1 MSILNF
7 ENVSKTLG
15 NKVILDGV
23 TFGIEAGEKVGVIG
37 INGAGKST
45 FMQLA
50 AQRMEC
56 DEGEIITSNALKI
69 AMLEQAPEFDNSVSL
84 LDNVSKMAYGEHA
97 SLDSNGEVKATL
109 AKFGLTDADI
119 NPEKLSG
126 GQRKRAA
133 LVAALLSPCDLLILD
148 EPTNHLDIEMIKWL
162 ENFLQHYRGALLL
175 VTHDRYF
182 LDAVTDAILEID
194 RAKIYRYDENY
205 SGYLELKQQRLDYA
219 KAAERKMA
227 TLYKQDLAWMQ
238 RGARARSTKQKAHI
252 QRFEQLR
259 DREKLVEDRQVEI
272 SSATSRLGNKTVE
285 LYGISKSYGDR
296 KLFSDFSYTFL
307 RTDRVGIIGANGC
320 GKSTFIK
327 TLLGEIRPDSGDIEV
342 GQTVKF
348 GYFSQENEKLD
359 ESMRVIDYIKETAE
373 FIRTSEGLVSAS
385 AMCERFLFDANMQYT
400 LIEKLSG
407 GERRRLY
414 LLKVLMESPNVL
426 ILDEPTNDLDIQT
439 LQILEDYLDHFVGIL
454 IAVSH
459 DRYFLDRVVT
469 QIFSFEGDGIIDRIP
484 GDYEDYMARKSQEE
498 AAGKP
503 VSDEP
508 VKVKPKYEKAPNVK
522 KKLSFKEQKEYDSIE
537 REIEALQER
546 SEELDGLIAKAATDF
561 VKLNELTK
569 EKEEVDIKLEQKI
582 ERYLELEEM
591 VESFKNL

>member
-15 NKVILDGV
+15 NKQILDGV
-23 TFGIEAGEKVGVIG
+23 TFGIESGEKVGVIG

-50 AQRMEC
+50 AGRMEC
-56 DEGEIITSNALKI
+56 DDGAIVTSNGLKI
-69 AMLEQAPEFDNSVSL
+69 AMLEQSPEFDNSRSL

-97 SLDSNGEVKATL
+97 RDDANGEVKATL
-109 AKFGLTDADI
+109 AKFGLNEVDI
-119 NPEKLSG
+119 TPENLSG
-126 GQRKRAA
+126 GQKKRAA

-148 EPTNHLDIEMIKWL
+148 EPTNHLDIEMISWL
-162 ENFLQHYRGALLL
+162 ENFLKHYRGALLL

-182 LDAVTDAILEID
+182 LDEVTDVILEID
-194 RAKIYRYDENY
+194 RAKIYRYEENY

-227 TLYKQDLAWMQ
+227 TLYRQDLAWMQ

-252 QRFEQLR
+252 QRFEELR
-259 DREKLVEDRQVEI
+259 DREKLVEERQVEI
-272 SSATSRLGNKTVE
+272 SSAVSRLGNKTVE
-285 LYGISKSYGDR
+285 LYGISKAFGER

-307 RTDRVGIIGANGC
+307 RTDRVGIIGPNGC

-327 TLLGEIRPDSGDIEV
+327 TLLGKMVPDSGDIEV

-348 GYFSQENEKLD
+348 GYFSQENEELD
-359 ESMRVIDYIKETAE
+359 EKMRVIDYIKETAE

-385 AMCERFLFDANMQYT
+385 AMCERFLFDSNMQYT
-400 LIEKLSG
+400 VIEKLSG

-469 QIFSFEGDGIIDRIP
+469 SIFSFEGDGVIERIP
-484 GDYEDYMARKSQEE
+484 GDYEDYKARKEKLEPESSGEE
-498 AAGKP
+498 
-503 VSDEP
+503 DT
-508 VKVKPKYEKAPNVK
+508 VKKKVKYEKAPQVK

-537 REIEALQER
+537 GEIEELQNR
-546 SEELDGLIAKAATDF
+546 SEELDGLIVKSATDF

-569 EKEEVDIKLEQKI
+569 EKEDVDKRLEEKI

-591 VESFKNL
+591 VESFKDL

>member
-15 NKVILDGV
+15 NKQILDGV

-50 AQRMEC
+50 AGRMEC
-56 DEGEIITSNALKI
+56 DDGAIVTSNGLKI
-69 AMLEQAPEFDNSVSL
+69 AMLEQSPEFDNSRSL

-97 SLDSNGEVKATL
+97 RDDANGEVKATL
-109 AKFGLTDADI
+109 AKFGLNEVDI
-119 NPEKLSG
+119 TPENLSG
-126 GQRKRAA
+126 GQKKRAA

-148 EPTNHLDIEMIKWL
+148 EPTNHLDIEMISWL
-162 ENFLQHYRGALLL
+162 ENFLKHYRGALLL

-182 LDAVTDAILEID
+182 LDEVTDVILEID
-194 RAKIYRYDENY
+194 RAKIYRYEENY

-227 TLYKQDLAWMQ
+227 TLYRQDLAWMQ

-252 QRFEQLR
+252 QRFEELR
-259 DREKLVEDRQVEI
+259 DREKLVEERQVEI
-272 SSATSRLGNKTVE
+272 SSAVSRLGNKTVE
-285 LYGISKSYGDR
+285 LYGISKAFGDR

-307 RTDRVGIIGANGC
+307 RTDRVGIIGPNGC

-327 TLLGEIRPDSGDIEV
+327 TLLGKMVPDSGDIEV

-348 GYFSQENEKLD
+348 GYFSQENEELD
-359 ESMRVIDYIKETAE
+359 EKMRVIDYIKETAE

-385 AMCERFLFDANMQYT
+385 AMCERFLFDSNMQYT
-400 LIEKLSG
+400 VIEKLSG

-469 QIFSFEGDGIIDRIP
+469 SIFSFEGDGVIERIP
-484 GDYEDYMARKSQEE
+484 GDYEDYKARKEKLEPESSGEE
-498 AAGKP
+498 
-503 VSDEP
+503 DT
-508 VKVKPKYEKAPNVK
+508 VKKKVKYEKAPQVK

-537 REIEALQER
+537 GEIEELQNR
-546 SEELDGLIAKAATDF
+546 SEELDGLIVKSATDF

-569 EKEEVDIKLEQKI
+569 EKEDVDKRLEEKI

-591 VESFKNL
+591 VESFKDL